1 MTSFDLV
8 ARVFGIVLALAV
20 SELLKGFA
28 RLWRITHGVEEAS
41 GPPVHVGWLVPAL
54 GAFMLLD
61 QVTFWFNF
69 GLIGPHV
76 PTSLFGLAGFMAV
89 IGVYFGLSTFV
100 FPADVK
106 LWPDFDA
113 YYFKVRTIVIGGL
126 LAINFIL
133 AAYEV
138 GLMASGIDLGGDE
151 EGGLLSLVATVLT
164 AGLLVALLFVS
175 GRRTSL
181 ALLIAA
187 ILSTLAGDLPF

>member
-1 MTSFDLV
+1 MSNFDLV

-28 RLWRITHGVEEAS
+28 RLWRIRHGVEEVA
-41 GPPVHVGWLVPAL
+41 GPPIHVGWLIPIL

-69 GLIGPHV
+69 GVIGPHV
-76 PTSLFGLAGFMAV
+76 PSNLFALAGFMAV

-100 FPADVK
+100 FPVDVK
-106 LWPDFDA
+106 LWSDFDA

-126 LAINFIL
+126 LAVNFVVL
-133 AAYEV
+133 AYQGA
-138 GLMASGIDLGGDE
+138 LALSGIDMGEE
-151 EGGLLSLVATVLT
+151 EGGLVSFAATIVT
-164 AGLLVALLFVS
+164 VGVLVALLFVS

-181 ALLIAA
+181 ILLITAFIA
-187 ILSTLAGDLPF
+187 TLVADLPF